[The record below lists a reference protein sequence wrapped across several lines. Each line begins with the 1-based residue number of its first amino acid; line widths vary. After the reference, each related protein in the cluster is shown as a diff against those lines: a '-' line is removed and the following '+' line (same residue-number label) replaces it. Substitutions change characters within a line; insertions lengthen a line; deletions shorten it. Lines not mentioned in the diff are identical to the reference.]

1 MTYNWAITTALI
13 LLSTS
18 VSAQDP
24 PVAHHY
30 FSKTA
35 HEPIAKWE
43 YSGALGPEFWGQL
56 DPSYRQASSGKHQS
70 PIDISTEKTADV
82 KLSELKFDYRQEL
95 IASLNNGHTI
105 QHNNAPGS
113 FLLVDGERYSLE
125 QYHVHA
131 PSEHTID
138 GKQFDMEIHFVH
150 KNESGAVA
158 VVGVLVRRELGAKLE
173 FPLYNDL
180 PEKVGE
186 RVTFEGTRNP
196 SDFLPRK
203 REYFSYTGSFTTPPC
218 TEPVRW
224 IIMKNPISA
233 PPQLIERFISI
244 LKKNNRPVQPL
255 NDRVV
260 EQSK

>member
-1 MTYNWAITTALI
+1 MNCNWIITVALI
-13 LLSTS
+13 L
-18 VSAQDP
+18 VSPSLFAQDQP
-24 PVAHHY
+24 RAHHY

-56 DPSYRQASSGKHQS
+56 DPSYRQASSGQHQS
-70 PIDISTEKTADV
+70 PIDIRTAKAANI
-82 KLSELKFDYRQEL
+82 KLPELKFDYQREL

-113 FLLVDGERYSLE
+113 FLSVGGQKYALE
-125 QYHVHA
+125 QFHVHT

-138 GKQFDMEIHFVH
+138 GKRFEMELHFVH
-150 KNESGAVA
+150 KTESGAVA
-158 VVGVLVRRELGAKLE
+158 VVGVLVQSELGAKLE

-180 PEKVGE
+180 PEKAGE

-196 SDFLPRK
+196 SDFLPRNL
-203 REYFSYTGSFTTPPC
+203 EYYSYTGSFTTPPC

-233 PPQLIERFISI
+233 PPKLIERFIGI
-244 LKKNNRPVQPL
+244 LHYNSRPVQPL